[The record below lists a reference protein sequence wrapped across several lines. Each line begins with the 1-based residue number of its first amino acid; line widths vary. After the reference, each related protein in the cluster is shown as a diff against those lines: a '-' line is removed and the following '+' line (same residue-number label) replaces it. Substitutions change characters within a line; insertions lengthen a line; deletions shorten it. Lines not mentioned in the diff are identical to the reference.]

1 MNMNLMSNKIKPLVL
16 HLILLTGAFIMV
28 IPFIWMLSTS
38 LKVPG
43 TEFIFPPQWIP
54 KRLDFSNYPRALDR
68 VPLFT
73 QMLNSLKVASLITI
87 GQLITSA
94 TAAYAFARM
103 RFPGREFLFI
113 VYLATMMVPEHV
125 KLIPQFVVMN
135 YLDMLDT
142 HSSLIVPKLVSA
154 FGVFLLRQFFMTIPR
169 ELEEAAIIDGCNPI
183 RVFWNIML
191 PLCKPALTALAIF
204 VFMGSWND
212 LLHPLIFISSNKMRT
227 LPVGLAFF
235 SDFNQVDYTLLMA
248 AATMALGPVIIV
260 YLFAQRYFIE
270 GITLSGIKG

>member
-1 MNMNLMSNKIKPLVL
+1 MNMNVVSNKIKPFVSHIVL
-16 HLILLTGAFIMV
+16 LIGALMMV
-28 IPFIWMLSTS
+28 MPFVWMLSTS
-38 LKVPG
+38 LKQPG
-43 TEFIFPPQWIP
+43 TEFVFPPQWIP
-54 KRLDFSNYPRALDR
+54 EKFDWSNYPGALDR

-87 GQLITSA
+87 GQVATSA

-103 RFPGREFLFI
+103 RFPGREWLFV

-169 ELEEAAIIDGCNPI
+169 ELEEAAIIDGCNPL

-191 PLCKPALTALAIF
+191 PLSKPALTALAIF

-212 LLHPLIFISSNKMRT
+212 LLHPLIFISSNEMRT

-248 AATMALGPVIIV
+248 AATMALGPVIVV

-270 GITLSGIKG
+270 GIALSGIKG

>member
-1 MNMNLMSNKIKPLVL
+1 MSLLSSKIRPVVL
-16 HLILLTGAFIMV
+16 HLILSAGAFLMV
-28 IPFIWMLSTS
+28 IPFIWMISTS
-38 LKVPG
+38 LKEPG
-43 TEFIFPPQWIP
+43 SEFIFPPQWIP
-54 KRLDFSNYPRALDR
+54 ERLDVSNYPRALER

-73 QMLNSLKVASLITI
+73 QMLNSLKVAGLITI
-87 GQLITSA
+87 GQIITST

-125 KLIPQFVVMN
+125 KLIPQFIVMN

-142 HSSLIVPKLVSA
+142 HASLIVPKLVSA

-183 RVFWNIML
+183 RTFWNIML
-191 PLCKPALTALAIF
+191 PLSKPAITALAIF
-204 VFMGSWND
+204 TFMGSWND
-212 LLHPLIFISSNKMRT
+212 LLEPLIFISSNEMRT

-248 AATMALGPVIIV
+248 AATMALGPVIVV

>member
-1 MNMNLMSNKIKPLVL
+1 
-16 HLILLTGAFIMV
+16 MV
-28 IPFIWMLSTS
+28 MPFVWMLSTS
-38 LKVPG
+38 LKQPG
-43 TEFIFPPQWIP
+43 TEFVFPPQWIP
-54 KRLDFSNYPRALDR
+54 EKFDWSNYPGALDR

-87 GQLITSA
+87 GQVATSA

-103 RFPGREFLFI
+103 RFPGREWLFV

-169 ELEEAAIIDGCNPI
+169 ELEEAAIIDGCNPL

-191 PLCKPALTALAIF
+191 PLSKPALTALAIF

-212 LLHPLIFISSNKMRT
+212 LLHPLIFISSNEMRT

-248 AATMALGPVIIV
+248 AATMALGPVIVV

-270 GITLSGIKG
+270 GIALSGIKG